1 MFLKSVEM
9 FGFKSFPERTRLS
22 FRQGVT
28 VVVGPNGCGKSNIS
42 DAIRWVF
49 GERSSKALRS
59 KKMED
64 VIFLGTSDRPASGLA
79 EVSLTL
85 DNSDRSLDLDEDE
98 VCVTRRIYRSG
109 ETEYLINKKPV
120 RLADLLEMFMDTGL
134 GRDGYSLIG
143 QGKIAEV
150 VSAKS
155 EERREIFEEAA
166 GISKHRFRREE
177 AEHNLER
184 AGENL
189 VRLTDIAGVLEAR
202 IEPLR
207 IEAEKAKQ
215 YLALSAEKTGL
226 ELGVWLNTIQKSEAA
241 VKKCEADEET
251 AKAQAAESEIESRK
265 AEQAIQDVF
274 NDSQTYILKIDSLR
288 RETDTHSAEISDC
301 RSKIEIAKG
310 DSAHRQSD
318 IARITGQQKQLEQTI
333 GDSGTFKAESKK
345 QIEEK
350 ETQCKA
356 LENGIAETEAAIAK
370 LNSETGGA
378 EKRFTELF
386 AEIETASQKVND
398 LKIAQIQLKSN
409 IEQAE
414 QRLAEHREALD
425 TRTPQ
430 LAEAREEAKFLAED
444 SARITADI
452 TKCRNSRE
460 GLVLKLENL
469 RAKQDGT
476 RESIGRLEVEIGQ
489 ALHKAQTLEEMEQ
502 QMEGYGGAVKAV
514 LESRS
519 LKGICG
525 VVGRLIT
532 VPEQYATAIEIALGG
547 ALQHMITDDEQQA
560 KYAINF
566 LKQNNL
572 GRATFLPVSAVT
584 GDLLPEGEFMGKNG
598 YVGIGAQLIQYDIKY
613 TGVMRRLLGRT
624 AVFEDL
630 DSALAA
636 AKQNGY
642 KYRIVTL
649 DGQVV
654 NSGGSLTGGSLGK
667 GSGAL
672 SRGNQIMT
680 LRETAAKFKKQ
691 SDTLKSDLEA
701 LAPEVTAAQRAVDT
715 QAETITGLSEEKVRI
730 DLSLTSAQRQQDEL
744 SELIANSK
752 VAVKNL
758 NKQLETDKKALISSD
773 SALETASKHLDEKT
787 AESRALSEGRTDF
800 FTRREALLAEI
811 ADKKLKIA
819 ENRKDIGILESGIA
833 VAGEDVKAKAE
844 QIAALECE
852 KSAIESAEQTGIQTI
867 SALDKRI
874 AELTDKVNGITERI
888 NATIAL
894 RETTERRMREARES
908 ERAIMTR
915 REALVAE
922 QARLQERRL
931 TAQRDFDSTV
941 ARLMDEY
948 GLTRSEASKKA
959 SPIQNLGEANKTLSK
974 LREKIRALGS
984 VNTGAEQE
992 YAEVSKQYND
1002 LKKQIDDIEKSRE
1015 KLRNLITELNATMT
1029 GMFEKTFAEINKQFS
1044 AVFSQL
1050 FGGGRAELLLEDPGH
1065 VLDCGIEIKAQPPGK
1080 SIKNL
1085 EQLSGGEQS
1094 FLAIAIYFAIL
1105 KVKPSP
1111 FCLLDEIEAALDE
1124 VNVRRFAE
1132 YLAAMC
1138 GNTQFIVI
1146 THRRGTMEIAD
1157 TLYGVTMRQA
1167 GQTGGISK
1175 IIELNITD
1183 VEQKL
1188 GIKI

>member
-22 FRQGVT
+22 FRRGVT

-49 GERSSKALRS
+49 GERSSKALRG

-64 VIFLGTSDRPASGLA
+64 VIFLGTADRPASGLA
-79 EVSLTL
+79 EVSLYL
-85 DNSDRSLDLDEDE
+85 DNADRSLDLDEDE
-98 VCVTRRIYRSG
+98 ICVTRRIYRSG
-109 ETEYLINKKPV
+109 ETEYLINKKSV

-177 AEHNLER
+177 AEKNLEK
-184 AGENL
+184 AALNL
-189 VRLTDIAGVLEAR
+189 VRLTDIAGVLESR
-202 IEPLR
+202 VEPLR
-207 IEAEKAKQ
+207 LEAVKAKE
-215 YLALSAEKTGL
+215 YLTLSAEKTGL

-241 VKKCEADEET
+241 VKKCESDEET

-265 AEQAIQDVF
+265 AEQAIQDIF

-288 RETDTHSAEISDC
+288 RETDTRSAEISDC

-310 DSAHRQSD
+310 DGVHRKSD
-318 IARITGQQKQLEQTI
+318 LARIAEQQKQLKQSI
-333 GDSGTFKAESKK
+333 GDSGTFKTESKK
-345 QIEEK
+345 QIAEK
-350 ETQCKA
+350 EAACKTF
-356 LENGIAETEAAIAK
+356 ENGIAETEAALAA
-370 LNSETGGA
+370 LNAETGGA

-386 AEIETASQKVND
+386 AEIESASQKVND
-398 LKIAQIQLKSN
+398 LKITQVQLKSN

-425 TRTPQ
+425 IRTPQ
-430 LAEAREEAKFLAED
+430 LVETREEAKFLASD

-469 RAKQDGT
+469 RAKRDGA
-476 RESIGRLEVEIGQ
+476 RENIGRLEVEIGQ
-489 ALHKAQTLEEMEQ
+489 ALHKAQTLEDMDR

-514 LESRS
+514 LENRMLSV
-519 LKGICG
+519 CG
-525 VVGRLIT
+525 VVGRLVN
-532 VPEQYATAIEIALGG
+532 VPEAYATAIEIALGG
-547 ALQHMITDDEQQA
+547 ALQHIITDDEQQA

-584 GDLLPEGEFMGKNG
+584 GDLLPEREFSGKNG
-598 YVGIGAQLIQYDIKY
+598 YVGIGADLIQYDTKY
-613 TGVMRRLLGRT
+613 SGVMRRLLGRT

-630 DSALAA
+630 DSALSA
-636 AKQNGY
+636 AKANGY
-642 KYRIVTL
+642 RYRIVTL

-667 GSGAL
+667 GGGAL
-672 SRGNQIMT
+672 SRGNQIKA
-680 LRETAAKFKKQ
+680 LRETAARQKKKCAA
-691 SDTLKSDLEA
+691 LKADFEA
-701 LAPEVTAAQRAVDT
+701 LAPEIASAQRAVDA
-715 QAETITGLSEEKVRI
+715 QAETIAGLSEEKVRI

-744 SELIANSK
+744 SELIANSR
-752 VAVKNL
+752 VAIKNL
-758 NKQLETDKKALISSD
+758 TKQLETDKKTLAFSD
-773 SALETASKHLDEKT
+773 SALETASKLLDEKS

-800 FTRREALLAEI
+800 FTRRETLLAEI
-811 ADKKLKIA
+811 AEQKLKIA
-819 ENRKDIGILESGIA
+819 ENRKDIGILESSIA
-833 VAGEDVKAKAE
+833 ASGEDAETKAE

-852 KSAIESAEQTGIQTI
+852 KSAIESAEQAGMRTI
-867 SALDKRI
+867 SALERRI
-874 AELTDKVNGITERI
+874 AELTGKVNVVTEQI
-888 NATIAL
+888 NAAIAL
-894 RETTERRMREARES
+894 RETTERRMREARDA

-922 QARLQERRL
+922 QARLQERR
-931 TAQRDFDSTV
+931 TAARRDFDSTV

-948 GLTRSEASKKA
+948 GMTRSEAAKKA
-959 SPIQNLGEANKTLSK
+959 VPIQNQAEANKTLSK

-1002 LKKQIDDIEKSRE
+1002 LKVQIDDIEKSRE
-1015 KLRNLITELNATMT
+1015 KLRVLITELNATMT
-1029 GMFEKTFAEINKQFS
+1029 EMFEKTFAEINKQFS
-1044 AVFSQL
+1044 SVFTQL
-1050 FGGGRAELLLEDPGH
+1050 FGGGRAELLLEDPEH

-1085 EQLSGGEQS
+1085 EQLSGGEQA

-1138 GNTQFIVI
+1138 DKTQFIII
-1146 THRRGTMEIAD
+1146 THRRGTMEIAN
-1157 TLYGVTMRQA
+1157 TLYGVTMRQG

-1175 IIELNITD
+1175 IIELNIAE

>member
-9 FGFKSFPERTRLS
+9 FGFKSFPERTRLN
-22 FRQGVT
+22 FRRGVT

-49 GERSSKALRS
+49 GERFSKALRS

-79 EVSLTL
+79 EVSLIL
-85 DNSDRSLDLDEDE
+85 DNADRSLDLDEDE

-109 ETEYLINKKPV
+109 ETEYLINKKTV

-143 QGKIAEV
+143 QGKIAEI
-150 VSAKS
+150 VSAHS

-166 GISKHRFRREE
+166 GISKHRYRREE
-177 AEHNLER
+177 AEKNLEK

-207 IEAEKAKQ
+207 LESEKAKE

-251 AKAQAAESEIESRK
+251 AKAQAAESEIASRK

-288 RETDTHSAEISDC
+288 READTHSAEIADC
-301 RSKIEIAKG
+301 RSKIEITKG
-310 DSAHRQSD
+310 DSMHRQSD
-318 IARITGQQKQLEQTI
+318 ITRIAEQQKQLEQSI

-345 QIEEK
+345 QIAEK
-350 ETQCKA
+350 EAECKA
-356 LENGIAETEAAIAK
+356 LENRIADTEAALAK
-370 LNSETGGA
+370 LNAETGGA

-386 AEIETASQKVND
+386 TEIETASQKVNE
-398 LKIAQIQLKSN
+398 LKISQVQLNAN

-414 QRLAEHREALD
+414 QRLSEHREALD

-476 RESIGRLEVEIGQ
+476 RENIGRLEVEIGQ
-489 ALHKAQTLEEMEQ
+489 ALHKAQTLEDMER
-502 QMEGYGGAVKAV
+502 QMEGYGGSVKAV
-514 LESRS
+514 LENHT

-532 VPEQYATAIEIALGG
+532 VPDQYVTAVEVALGG
-547 ALQHMITDDEQQA
+547 ALQHIVTDDEQQA

-572 GRATFLPVSAVT
+572 GRATFLPVSAVN
-584 GDLLPEGEFMGKNG
+584 GDLLPEREFSGKNG
-598 YVGIGAQLIQYDIKY
+598 YVGIGAELIQYDIKY
-613 TGVMRRLLGRT
+613 SGIMRRLLGRT

-654 NSGGSLTGGSLGK
+654 NSGGSLTGGSLGR
-667 GSGAL
+667 GSGTL
-672 SRGNQIMT
+672 SRSNQIKS
-680 LRETAAKFKKQ
+680 LRDNAAKLKKQ
-691 SDTLKSDLEA
+691 SDALKANLEQ
-701 LAPEVTAAQRAVDT
+701 LAPELASAQRTVDT

-758 NKQLETDKKALISSD
+758 TKQLEADKKALSVSVA
-773 SALETASKHLDEKT
+773 ALEKASKVLDAKNV
-787 AESRALSEGRTDF
+787 ESRALSEGRTDF
-800 FTRREALLAEI
+800 FTRRETLLAEI
-811 ADKKLKIA
+811 ADQKLKIA
-819 ENRKDIGILESGIA
+819 ENRKDIGILENGIA
-833 VAGEDVKAKAE
+833 LSGEDAKTKAE
-844 QIAALECE
+844 QITALESE
-852 KSAIESAEQTGIQTI
+852 KSAISEAEQKGTETI
-867 SALDKRI
+867 SSLEQRI
-874 AELTDKVNGITERI
+874 SELTEKVNETTEKI

-894 RETTERRMREARES
+894 RENTERRMKEARDA
-908 ERAIMTR
+908 EREIMTR

-922 QARLQERRL
+922 QARLQERRAA
-931 TAQRDFDSTV
+931 AQRDFDNTV

-948 GLTRSEASKKA
+948 GLTRSEAAKKA
-959 SPIQNLGEANKTLSK
+959 SPIENLTEANKTLSK

-1002 LKKQIDDIEKSRE
+1002 LKTQIDDVEKSRE
-1015 KLRNLITELNATMT
+1015 KLRNLIDELNATMT
-1029 GMFEKTFAEINKQFS
+1029 DMFEKTFNEINKEFS
-1044 AVFSQL
+1044 IVFTRL
-1050 FGGGRAELLLEDPGH
+1050 FGGGHAELLLEDPENI
-1065 VLDCGIEIKAQPPGK
+1065 LDCGIEIKAQPPGK

-1124 VNVRRFAE
+1124 VNVRRFSE
-1132 YLAAMC
+1132 YLTVMC
-1138 GNTQFIVI
+1138 DNTQFIVI
-1146 THRRGTMEIAD
+1146 THRRGTMEIAN

-1175 IIELNITD
+1175 VIELNITE